1 VALSRRRNKKEVDM
15 SVLKVIELEG
25 TSPKSWS
32 DAAREAVAEAAKT
45 LRGIQE
51 VEVVRSSATV
61 SQQKITEYRVLVR
74 VIFKIERT

>member
-1 VALSRRRNKKEVDM
+1 M

-61 SQQKITEYRVLVR
+61 SNQKITEYRVLVR

>member
-1 VALSRRRNKKEVDM
+1 MA
-15 SVLKVIELEG
+15 VLKVIELEG

-32 DAAREAVAEAAKT
+32 EAARSAVSEAAKT

-61 SQQKITEYRVLVR
+61 TKQKISEYRVV
-74 VIFKIERT
+74 VKISFKIERA

>member
-1 VALSRRRNKKEVDM
+1 MA
-15 SVLKVIELEG
+15 VLKVIELEG

-32 DAAREAVAEAAKT
+32 EAARSAVAEAAKT

-61 SQQKITEYRVLVR
+61 NKQKITEYRVLVR